1 MYMHVARLNSHFSLL
16 HPYSFFS
23 PPYLELAI
31 CLTLGKW
38 RSKCLS
44 LCSCASLWAVSTVI
58 FYKSLLFT
66 SNSSPFI
73 KLPHHLQAALPC
85 SESSTL
91 FSRLFCSWLGQC
103 PFPPLMKNWAFCCP
117 HQLTLPLQG
126 HQMPLPALS
135 PFPELQGLSSTSD
148 KEVQPLPLNASAP
161 WGPADLRAVSYCTK
175 VVPSTEALKTCL
187 LQPGM
192 SLYPQPTSF
201 LQGLCLETH
210 EFLKMLFKT
219 SCSLLV
225 NC

>member
-1 MYMHVARLNSHFSLL
+1 MSDSVRPHRWQPTRLPRPWDSPGKNTGVGCHFLL
-16 HPYSFFS
+16 P
-23 PPYLELAI
+23 
-31 CLTLGKW
+31 CMN
-38 RSKCLS
+38 KCLS

-135 PFPELQGLSSTSD
+135 PFPELQGLSSTS
-148 KEVQPLPLNASAP
+148 
-161 WGPADLRAVSYCTK
+161 
-175 VVPSTEALKTCL
+175 
-187 LQPGM
+187 
-192 SLYPQPTSF
+192 PTW
-201 LQGLCLETH
+201 
-210 EFLKMLFKT
+210 
-219 SCSLLV
+219 V
-225 NC
+225 